1 MRTVYDFLVSPV
13 DNNRYNNTKKVGDKE
28 LILNTEV
35 FNHQHV
41 NREAVVIST
50 PCAYKTDIKVGD
62 KVIVHHNVFRR
73 THNMKGLEVNSRS
86 YYKQNQYF
94 ISPEQMYMHN
104 SDGSWKALP
113 GWCFVKPLLNKNILE
128 QDKEIPLMGVV
139 KYTDG
144 SVKKDE
150 LVGFS
155 PDSEYEFIINGERL
169 YRVYSKFI
177 TIKYEYQ
184 GNEEEYNPSW
194 AQGG

>member
-1 MRTVYDFLVSPV
+1 MRTVYDFLVSPIGN
-13 DNNRYNNTKKVGDKE
+13 DRYNNVKKIGDKE

-41 NREAVVIST
+41 NREALVLSI

-73 THNMKGLEVNSRS
+73 THNMKGLGVNSRS
-86 YYKQNQYF
+86 YYKENQYF
-94 ISPEQMYMHN
+94 ISPDQMYMHN
-104 SDGSWKALP
+104 NGGEWKTLP
-113 GWCFVKPLLNKNILE
+113 GWCFVKPLLSKDKFN
-128 QDKEIPLMGVV
+128 QDKEIPLMGIV

-144 SVKKDE
+144 TVKKEE

-155 PDSEYEFIINGERL
+155 PDSEYEFVINGERL

-194 AQGG
+194 A